1 MTTTP
6 NLLLPGHYH
15 AQLDSGSD
23 IITRLI
29 QVAATAGVRAD
40 PRLITHFYLTLQ
52 ARRLVIL
59 AGPPQSG
66 KIALVQSLAQVLT
79 GGDPLQC
86 QMMVGHAWWAGRS
99 GDVGLFTAA
108 QTRFNTEKILAV
120 IEEALRPEN
129 AQRVYIVCLTRI
141 SPAEVSC
148 FFSEIALQLQHSQL
162 IRLPGVHLTQPIP
175 YPPNLFLIGTMDTPP
190 LNGLNPDLLSNLTVI
205 QWPAVEVEPAGS
217 KITTARHNFWTERR
231 WSLMAKDP
239 VCGMDVDEKTA
250 AGKSEYQGQ
259 TYYFCSVGC
268 KKAFDKEPQKYVGKV
283 QTHSG
288 HQH

>member
-1 MTTTP
+1 MIATP

-15 AQLDSGSD
+15 ARLNNEND

-66 KIALVQSLAQVLT
+66 KIALVHSLAQVLT

-99 GDVGLFTAA
+99 GDVGFFTQA
-108 QTRFNTEKILAV
+108 QTRFNSAKILAMV
-120 IEEALRPEN
+120 EEALQPEN
-129 AQRVYIVCLTRI
+129 AQRVYIACLTRI
-141 SPAEVSC
+141 SPAEVIS
-148 FFSEIALQLQHSQL
+148 FFSEIALQLQHGQL

-175 YPPNLFLIGTMDTPP
+175 YPPNLFLIGTMDTTQSDWAESNSLSGEAVIYLANS
-190 LNGLNPDLLSNLTVI
+190 LN
-205 QWPAVEVEPAGS
+205 
-217 KITTARHNFWTERR
+217 
-231 WSLMAKDP
+231 
-239 VCGMDVDEKTA
+239 
-250 AGKSEYQGQ
+250 
-259 TYYFCSVGC
+259 
-268 KKAFDKEPQKYVGKV
+268 
-283 QTHSG
+283 
-288 HQH
+288 